1 MEIWGFR
8 SPDIGVKW
16 GILPPKSK
24 RFQFLP
30 HEDIDFLSSKFQQNR
45 QIEARLLKKFRKK
58 IVVSGM

>member
-30 HEDIDFLSSKFQQNR
+30 HEDIDFLSSNF
-45 QIEARLLKKFRKK
+45 EAIPRIDAR
-58 IVVSGM
+58 